1 MHLRQRRLLGQLQ
14 VLQHRVAPVNGVAEQ
29 GAFPEIADDGQVGFE
44 VELGYFGEDVA
55 HGLVRDRFGV
65 EVFDKHSQGDRL
77 CSRVKTAC

>member
-1 MHLRQRRLLGQLQ
+1 
-14 VLQHRVAPVNGVAEQ
+14 
-29 GAFPEIADDGQVGFE
+29 
-44 VELGYFGEDVA
+44 VA